1 MTGRVGE
8 STTYSLVLFH
18 RSCNICMSLSLGFRS
33 RGFNLSGLKICGQC
47 RGVLE
52 YHFFVA
58 VAATA
63 ATYRRG
69 VVSSASVKDRSL
81 AGVFRALPRPKE
93 SGSSNMCTRVCVYV
107 RKGHNSCDING
118 ISIAIWLR
126 SYTCVQPSLQYSR
139 LKLGRTM
146 THPMRTRVTEIAF
159 VSSPNY
165 IGSRSTNR
173 SRNMA
178 VPLYQ
183 TLVHAV
189 THA

>member
-1 MTGRVGE
+1 MRPAPRRAGI
-8 STTYSLVLFH
+8 SFL
-18 RSCNICMSLSLGFRS
+18 
-33 RGFNLSGLKICGQC
+33 RGSGG
-47 RGVLE
+47 
-52 YHFFVA
+52 
-58 VAATA
+58 
-63 ATYRRG
+63 
-69 VVSSASVKDRSL
+69 DRSYL
-81 AGVFRALPRPKE
+81 QERRRLFRLRKGSFASWSLPWPKE
-93 SGSSNMCTRVCVYV
+93 SGSSSTCTRVCMYV

-146 THPMRTRVTEIAF
+146 THPIRTRVTEIAF